1 MATPII
7 IGISF
12 SETKYPNY
20 PAWILGETMDVEIVE
35 LSWEKQ
41 NIQDLEKCHGLLLS
55 GGVDMDPKFIQPAI
69 THYPNQPAE
78 WNPARDQFELDLF
91 SAAQLLKM
99 PILGVCRGLQLVNV
113 ALGGNLL
120 TDLEDEGKP
129 NHRSRAGVDHVHGV
143 QLLAGSLLHTITAIH
158 AGQVNSAHH
167 QAINRVADSLV
178 VNCFSQADEIIE
190 GIEWK
195 EKENRSPM
203 ICVQWHPERI
213 INKEQHPLSKNIR
226 DWFFAE
232 ALKYSA

>member
-41 NIQDLEKCHGLLLS
+41 NLEDLEKCHGLLLS
-55 GGVDMDPKFIQPAI
+55 GGVDIDPKFFQPAI

-113 ALGGNLL
+113 ALGGNLI

-143 QLLAGSLLHTITAIH
+143 QLLAGSLLETITAIH
-158 AGQVNSAHH
+158 EGEVNSAHH

>member
-12 SETKYPNY
+12 SETKFSNY
-20 PAWILGETMDVEIVE
+20 PAWILGETMNVEIVE

-41 NIQDLEKCHGLLLS
+41 NMEDLAKCHGLLLS

-69 THYPNQPAE
+69 THYPNQPAV

-91 SAAQLLKM
+91 NAAQLLKM

-143 QLLAGSLLHTITAIH
+143 QLLAGSLLETITAIH
-158 AGQVNSAHH
+158 EGEVNSAHH

-213 INKEQHPLSKNIR
+213 INKEQNPLSKNIR
-226 DWFFAE
+226 DWFLAE
-232 ALKYSA
+232 AVKYSA

>member
-20 PAWILGETMDVEIVE
+20 PAWILGETMEVEIVE

-41 NIQDLEKCHGLLLS
+41 NLEDLEKCHGLLLS

-143 QLLAGSLLHTITAIH
+143 QLLAGSLLETITAIH
-158 AGQVNSAHH
+158 EGEVNSAHH

>member
-20 PAWILGETMDVEIVE
+20 PAWILGENVGVEIVE

-41 NIQDLEKCHGLLLS
+41 NMEDLAKCHGLLLS

-78 WNPARDQFELDLF
+78 WNPGRDQFELDLF
-91 SAAQLLKM
+91 SAAQLLRM

-129 NHRSRAGVDHVHGV
+129 NHRSRVGVDHVHGV
-143 QLLAGSLLHTITAIH
+143 QLLAGSLLETITAIH
-158 AGQVNSAHH
+158 EGEVNSAHH
-167 QAINRVADSLV
+167 QAINRVADSLL
-178 VNCFSQADEIIE
+178 VNCISQPDEIIE

-213 INKEQHPLSKNIR
+213 INKEQNPLSKNIR
-226 DWFFAE
+226 DWFLAE
-232 ALKYSA
+232 AAKYSA

>member
-41 NIQDLEKCHGLLLS
+41 NMEDLAKCHGLLLS
-55 GGVDMDPKFIQPAI
+55 GGVDIHPKFFQPAI
-69 THYPNQPAE
+69 TNYPNQPVA
-78 WNPARDQFELDLF
+78 WNPKRDQFELDLF
-91 SAAQLLKM
+91 SAAQLVKM
-99 PILGVCRGLQLVNV
+99 PILGVCRGLQIVNV
-113 ALGGNLL
+113 ALGGSLL
-120 TDLEDEGKP
+120 TDIEAEGKP
-129 NHRSRAGVDHVHGV
+129 NHRSSGGVDHVHGV
-143 QLLAGSLLHTITAIH
+143 QLLAGSLLETITAIH
-158 AGQVNSAHH
+158 EGEVNSAHH
-167 QAINRVADSLV
+167 QAINRVADSLL
-178 VNCFSQADEIIE
+178 VNCISQPDEIIE

-213 INKEQHPLSKNIR
+213 INKEQNPLSKNIR
-226 DWFFAE
+226 DWFLAE

>member
-1 MATPII
+1 LATPII

-12 SETKYPNY
+12 SETKFSNY
-20 PAWILGETMDVEIVE
+20 PAWILGETMNVEIVE

-41 NIQDLEKCHGLLLS
+41 NMEDLAKCHGLLLS

-69 THYPNQPAE
+69 THYPNQPAV

-91 SAAQLLKM
+91 NAAQLLKM

-143 QLLAGSLLHTITAIH
+143 QLLAGSLLETITAIH
-158 AGQVNSAHH
+158 EGEVNSAHH

-213 INKEQHPLSKNIR
+213 INKEQNPLSKNIR
-226 DWFFAE
+226 DWFLAE
-232 ALKYSA
+232 AVKYSA